1 VESEDTKKDDLEP
14 SLLHKEWSFVS
25 DAGKYGIV
33 FRMAGLGEAKGELI
47 RIKAPLTA
55 ESVWRAIPIVGVA
68 SVWKNAEVYF
78 PAGIK
83 RGLEKATRKIE
94 KGDIAYWP
102 LGDAVCVFHD
112 RVEPYSDVN
121 IIGRI
126 TEGLALFSRV
136 KLGTTVTMDRA

>member
-1 VESEDTKKDDLEP
+1 M
-14 SLLHKEWSFVS
+14 S
-25 DAGKYGIV
+25 DSGRYKVI
-33 FRMAGLGEAKGELI
+33 FRMAGIGEAKGELI
-47 RIKAPLTA
+47 RIRAPLTA
-55 ESVWRAIPIVGVA
+55 ENVWRAIPIVGVA

-112 RVEPYSDVN
+112 SVEPYSDVN
-121 IIGRI
+121 VIGRI
-126 TEGLALFSRV
+126 TEGLALFRKV
-136 KLGTTVTMDRA
+136 KLGTTVSLDKA

>member
-1 VESEDTKKDDLEP
+1 M
-14 SLLHKEWSFVS
+14 S
-25 DAGKYGIV
+25 DAGKYRIV
-33 FRMAGLGEAKGELI
+33 FKIEGVGEAKGELI

-55 ESVWRAIPIVGVA
+55 EGVWRAIPIVGTA

-83 RGLEKATRKIE
+83 RGLEKPTRKVE

-102 LGDAVCVFHD
+102 LGDAICIFHD
-112 RVEPYSDVN
+112 KVEPYSDVN

-126 TEGLALFSRV
+126 TEGLALFGKV
-136 KLGTTVTMDRA
+136 KLGTTVTMERA

>member
-1 VESEDTKKDDLEP
+1 M
-14 SLLHKEWSFVS
+14 S
-25 DAGKYGIV
+25 DSGRYKVI
-33 FRMAGLGEAKGELI
+33 FRMEGIGEAKGELI
-47 RIKAPLTA
+47 RIRAPLTA
-55 ESVWRAIPIVGVA
+55 ENVWRAIPIVGVA

-112 RVEPYSDVN
+112 NVEPYSDVN
-121 IIGRI
+121 VIGRI
-126 TEGLALFSRV
+126 TEGLALFRKV
-136 KLGTTVTMDRA
+136 KLGTTVSLDKA